1 MKRLSDCR
9 GDNFSGG
16 RITELSLYKGDT
28 YKLELEGGTTFF
40 LNCALV
46 ADYAREHAMVSSIAV
61 DAEIENCRVLSTRQV
76 EDLSMLEPFGAGNP
90 RPVFLMRSA
99 AVIACGDVGGGRH
112 MKLKLRRDGV
122 ALDAIFFA
130 ACSAACGV
138 SSGDRLD
145 LIFTPQINE
154 FRGNRSVQL
163 QICDVRPAPSRY
175 RLERELFH
183 RLEEGELLSRWE
195 AGLMLP
201 QRRDFAQLWR
211 FLEGYCAAGPA
222 VSSTE
227 HLLRQITRGQSSVC
241 SYGRA
246 LVCLQVLDDT
256 GLIRVTLDGGNA
268 TVELCRGHEK
278 VDLEQAGLMR
288 RLRGILK

>member
-1 MKRLSDCR
+1 
-9 GDNFSGG
+9 
-16 RITELSLYKGDT
+16 
-28 YKLELEGGTTFF
+28 
-40 LNCALV
+40 
-46 ADYAREHAMVSSIAV
+46 
-61 DAEIENCRVLSTRQV
+61 
-76 EDLSMLEPFGAGNP
+76 
-90 RPVFLMRSA
+90 
-99 AVIACGDVGGGRH
+99 
-112 MKLKLRRDGV
+112 
-122 ALDAIFFA
+122 
-130 ACSAACGV
+130 
-138 SSGDRLD
+138 
-145 LIFTPQINE
+145 
-154 FRGNRSVQL
+154 
-163 QICDVRPAPSRY
+163 
-175 RLERELFH
+175 
-183 RLEEGELLSRWE
+183 
-195 AGLMLP
+195 MLP

-268 TVELCRGHEK
+268 TVELCQGHEK